1 MKEALSY
8 KWISLY
14 IYLLFHPVY
23 PSLSIVVLDI
33 HLIVNVGDR
42 NNFVVWFVIRI
53 NAYTEY
59 APRSSDENKRILKEN
74 ILNLH
79 TLHSIPQVCHDRL
92 LEFAIGISQK
102 KNTQIQAIFAI
113 FLFT

>member
-42 NNFVVWFVIRI
+42 NNFVV
-53 NAYTEY
+53 
-59 APRSSDENKRILKEN
+59 
-74 ILNLH
+74 
-79 TLHSIPQVCHDRL
+79 
-92 LEFAIGISQK
+92 
-102 KNTQIQAIFAI
+102 
-113 FLFT
+113 